1 MKRTGLFKKI
11 FLYTFS
17 VFSVLVICLHL
28 AIYFLFPSTY
38 LSHRQ
43 ETIGQ
48 KATAIAQ
55 SLDGKDRERI
65 EQVLELYSQMSDI
78 KGAVKGEATENKLE
92 VSENLPLDTNRQT
105 TSLFIE
111 EREVKTSDG
120 GTMTLQFLASVDL
133 QKEAEQISLQFLPYT
148 LLASF
153 LISLLV
159 AYIYART
166 IVAPI
171 LEIKRVTRRMME
183 LDAQVRLRVDSKD
196 EIGDLKEQINSLY
209 QHLLTVIADL
219 HDKNEAIL
227 QLEKMKV
234 EFLRGASHEL
244 KTPLASLK
252 ILIENMKENV
262 GRYKDRDHYLGVA
275 LGIVD
280 DLSHHVLQILS
291 LSSVQELREEK
302 ENIDLLQMTQSLVK
316 DYALLAK
323 ERELQIDN
331 SLTHQQAYLNPSV
344 MKLILSNLISN
355 AIKHSSIG
363 GLVWIGEREGELF
376 IENSC
381 SPEEQEKLAQSFS
394 DNASRKTKGSG
405 MGLFVVKSL
414 LEHENLPYRFE
425 MEENHLT
432 FFIAFP
438 KVTQG

>member
-1 MKRTGLFKKI
+1 MKRTGLFTKI
-11 FLYTFS
+11 FIYTFS
-17 VFSVLVICLHL
+17 IFSILVICLHL

-55 SLDGKDRERI
+55 SLEGKNRQSI
-65 EQVLELYSQMSDI
+65 EQVLDLYSQTSDI
-78 KGAVKGEATENKLE
+78 KGAVKGEMTEDKLE
-92 VSENLPLDTNRQT
+92 VKDNLPLDTDRQT

-111 EREVKTSDG
+111 ERELRTQDG
-120 GTMTLQFLASVDL
+120 STMTLQFLASMDL

-219 HDKNEAIL
+219 HEKNEAIL

-252 ILIENMKENV
+252 ILIENMKENI

-291 LSSVQELREEK
+291 LSSVQEIREEK
-302 ENIDLLQMTQSLVK
+302 EEVDLLQMAQSLVK

-323 ERELQIDN
+323 ERKLHVDI
-331 SLTHQQAYLNPSV
+331 SLTNQQAYINPSV

-355 AIKHSSIG
+355 AIKHSTPG
-363 GLVWIGEREGELF
+363 GLVRIGEREGELF

-381 SPEEQEKLAQSFS
+381 SSEEQEKLAQSFS
-394 DNASRKTKGSG
+394 ENASRKTKGSG

-414 LEHENLPYRFE
+414 LEHEKLPYHFE
-425 MEENHLT
+425 MQDDHLT
-432 FFIAFP
+432 FLIRYP
-438 KVTQG
+438 KVTQD

>member
-1 MKRTGLFKKI
+1 MKRTGLFTKI
-11 FLYTFS
+11 FIYTFS
-17 VFSVLVICLHL
+17 IFSVLVICLHL

-55 SLDGKDRERI
+55 SLEGKDRQSI
-65 EQVLELYSQMSDI
+65 EQVLDLYSQSSDI
-78 KGAVKGEATENKLE
+78 KGAVKGEMTEDKLE
-92 VSENLPLDTNRQT
+92 VKDNLPLDANRQT

-111 EREVKTSDG
+111 EREVKTQDG
-120 GTMTLQFLASVDL
+120 STMTLQFLASMDL

-171 LEIKRVTRRMME
+171 LEIKRVTRRMMD

-219 HDKNEAIL
+219 HEKNEAIL

-252 ILIENMKENV
+252 ILIENMKENI

-291 LSSVQELREEK
+291 LSSVQEIREEK
-302 ENIDLLQMTQSLVK
+302 EEVDLLQMAQSLVK

-323 ERELQIDN
+323 ERKLHVDI
-331 SLTHQQAYLNPSV
+331 SLTHQQAYINPSV

-355 AIKHSSIG
+355 AIKHSTLG
-363 GLVWIGEREGELF
+363 GLVRIGEREGELF

-394 DNASRKTKGSG
+394 ENASRKAKGSG

-414 LEHENLPYRFE
+414 LEHEKLPYHFE
-425 MEENHLT
+425 MQDDRLT
-432 FFIAFP
+432 FLIRYP
-438 KVTQG
+438 KVTLD

>member
-17 VFSVLVICLHL
+17 IFSILVICLHL

-43 ETIGQ
+43 ETISQ

-65 EQVLELYSQMSDI
+65 EQVLELYSQTSDI
-78 KGAVKGEATENKLE
+78 KGAVKGEETENKLE

-148 LLASF
+148 LMASF

-183 LDAQVRLRVDSKD
+183 LDTQVRLRVDSKD

-302 ENIDLLQMTQSLVK
+302 ENIDLFQMTQSLVK
-316 DYALLAK
+316 YYALLAK

-355 AIKHSSIG
+355 AIKHSVLG
-363 GLVWIGEREGELF
+363 GLVRIGEREGELF

-414 LEHENLPYRFE
+414 LEHEKLAYRFE

-438 KVTQG
+438 KVAQD

>member
-1 MKRTGLFKKI
+1 MKRTGLFTKI
-11 FLYTFS
+11 FIYTFS
-17 VFSVLVICLHL
+17 IFSVLVICLHL

-55 SLDGKDRERI
+55 SLDGKDRKSI
-65 EQVLELYSQMSDI
+65 EQVLDLYSQTSDI
-78 KGAVKGEATENKLE
+78 KGSVKGEMTEDKLE
-92 VSENLPLDTNRQT
+92 VKDNFPLDTARQT

-111 EREVKTSDG
+111 EREVKTQDG
-120 GTMTLQFLASVDL
+120 STMTLQFLASMDL

-171 LEIKRVTRRMME
+171 LEIKRVTRRMMD
-183 LDAQVRLRVDSKD
+183 LDAQVRLRVDSRD

-219 HDKNEAIL
+219 HEKNEAIL

-252 ILIENMKENV
+252 ILIENMKENI

-291 LSSVQELREEK
+291 LSSVQELRDEK
-302 ENIDLLQMTQSLVK
+302 EEVDLLQMTQSLVN

-323 ERELQIDN
+323 ERELQVDI
-331 SLTHQQAYLNPSV
+331 SLTRQQAYINPSV

-355 AIKHSSIG
+355 AIKHSTPG
-363 GLVWIGEREGELF
+363 GLVHIGEREGELF

-394 DNASRKTKGSG
+394 DNASRKAKGSG
-405 MGLFVVKSL
+405 MGIFVVKSL
-414 LEHENLPYRFE
+414 LEHEKLPYRFE
-425 MEENHLT
+425 RQDDRLT
-432 FFIAFP
+432 FFIRFP
-438 KVTQG
+438 RVSQD

>member
-1 MKRTGLFKKI
+1 MKRTGLFTKI
-11 FLYTFS
+11 FIYTFS
-17 VFSVLVICLHL
+17 IFSVLVICLHL

-55 SLDGKDRERI
+55 SLEGKDRQSI
-65 EQVLELYSQMSDI
+65 EQVLDLYSQTSEI
-78 KGAVKGEATENKLE
+78 KGAVKGEMTEDKLE
-92 VSENLPLDTNRQT
+92 VKDNLPLDTDRQT

-111 EREVKTSDG
+111 EREVKTQDG
-120 GTMTLQFLASVDL
+120 STMTLQFLASMDL

-171 LEIKRVTRRMME
+171 LEIKRVTRRMMD
-183 LDAQVRLRVDSKD
+183 LDGQVRLRVDSKD

-252 ILIENMKENV
+252 ILIENMKENI

-302 ENIDLLQMTQSLVK
+302 EEVDLLQMTQSLVK
-316 DYALLAK
+316 DYTFLAK
-323 ERELQIDN
+323 ERELQVDI
-331 SLTHQQAYLNPSV
+331 SLTNQQAYINPSV

-355 AIKHSSIG
+355 AIKHSTPG
-363 GLVWIGEREGELF
+363 GLVRIGEREGELF

-381 SPEEQEKLAQSFS
+381 SSEEQEKLAQSFS
-394 DNASRKTKGSG
+394 ENASRKAKGSG

-414 LEHENLPYRFE
+414 LEHEKLSYHFE
-425 MEENHLT
+425 MQDDRLT
-432 FFIAFP
+432 FLIRYP
-438 KVTQG
+438 KVTHD

>member
-17 VFSVLVICLHL
+17 IFSLLVICLHL

-65 EQVLELYSQMSDI
+65 EQVLELYSQTSDI

-171 LEIKRVTRRMME
+171 LEIKRVTCRMME

-280 DLSHHVLQILS
+280 DLSLHVLQILS

-355 AIKHSSIG
+355 AIKHSVLG
-363 GLVWIGEREGELF
+363 GLVLIGEREGELF

-394 DNASRKTKGSG
+394 DNASRKAKGSG

-414 LEHENLPYRFE
+414 LEHEKLPYRFE

>member
-1 MKRTGLFKKI
+1 MKRTGLFTKI
-11 FLYTFS
+11 FIYTFS
-17 VFSVLVICLHL
+17 IFSVLVICLHL

-55 SLDGKDRERI
+55 SLDGKDRKSI
-65 EQVLELYSQMSDI
+65 EQVLDLYSQTSDI
-78 KGAVKGEATENKLE
+78 KGSVKGEMTEDKLE
-92 VSENLPLDTNRQT
+92 VKDNFPLDTARQT

-111 EREVKTSDG
+111 EREVKTQDG
-120 GTMTLQFLASVDL
+120 STMTLQFLASMDL

-171 LEIKRVTRRMME
+171 LEIKRVTRRMMD
-183 LDAQVRLRVDSKD
+183 LDAEVRLRVDSKD

-302 ENIDLLQMTQSLVK
+302 ENIDLVQMTQSLVK

-323 ERELQIDN
+323 ERELQVDI
-331 SLTHQQAYLNPSV
+331 SLTHQQAYINPSV

-355 AIKHSSIG
+355 AIKHSTPG
-363 GLVWIGEREGELF
+363 GLVRIGEREGELF

-381 SPEEQEKLAQSFS
+381 SSEEQEKLAQSFS
-394 DNASRKTKGSG
+394 ENASRKAKGSG

-414 LEHENLPYRFE
+414 LEHEKLPYHFE
-425 MEENHLT
+425 MQGDQLT
-432 FFIAFP
+432 FLIRYP
-438 KVTQG
+438 KVTQD